1 MDVGEASILALAA
14 EIGDCY
20 VLIDDYKARRHA
32 EAIQQKYLG
41 TLGLILRA
49 KRLNVIPAV
58 RPLLEKVQQTDFWA
72 SDSLYEFIIQEA
84 NE

>member
-1 MDVGEASILALAA
+1 MPPDNRLVVS
-14 EIGDCY
+14 DY
-20 VLIDDYKARRHA
+20 VLVDDNKARRYA

-49 KRLNVIPAV
+49 KRLGVTPAV

-72 SDSLYEFIIQEA
+72 DDSLYDFILREA